1 MRPAFVLLPLV
12 ALALAVLLALGGW
25 QLVRLREAQRTEVR
39 REAQVAAPALAWPD
53 ATARA
58 PAELDFHR
66 VTVKGRWD
74 PTVLLLANRIRFD
87 TKGEEIVQALLP
99 DGGGPALLVNRGWYP
114 LERKAEVLAALDHD
128 APATVTGLARYVPDE
143 RARETSA
150 GAWSRVDPPTMQPR
164 LGVDLLPWYVIQ
176 GERVPSINHVP
187 GALPD
192 QHFQVLGPQAP
203 HLEYAATWFSLA
215 AALAVTTW
223 LRLRPR
229 RAPPPPAP
237 APSRAR

>member
-1 MRPAFVLLPLV
+1 MLLPLV
-12 ALALAVLLALGGW
+12 ALALAVLLALGSW
-25 QLVRLREAQRTEVR
+25 QLVRLREAQRTDAR
-39 REAQVAAPALAWPD
+39 REAQVAAPPLAWAD
-53 ATARA
+53 AASRA
-58 PAELDFHR
+58 PADLDFYR
-66 VTVKGRWD
+66 VTVSGRWN

-114 LERKAEVLAALDHD
+114 LERKDAVLAALDRA

-143 RARETSA
+143 RARQTTA
-150 GAWSRVDPPTMQPR
+150 GAWSRVDPPSMQPR
-164 LGVDLLPWYVIQ
+164 LGFDVLPWYVIE
-176 GERVPSINHVP
+176 GEREPAINHVP
-187 GALPD
+187 GALPN
-192 QHFQVLGPQAP
+192 QHFLVLGPQVP

-229 RAPPPPAP
+229 GGGRSPAP